1 MFPDR
6 VAIDVDAAAKR
17 NSAAVIDGG
26 VNLRATLD
34 LALLSYGALWCPNF
48 CHIALLFS
56 KLNMGKRALLCSY
69 KSGH

>member
-34 LALLSYGALWCPNF
+34 LALLSYGALCNIF
-48 CHIALLFS
+48 
-56 KLNMGKRALLCSY
+56 
-69 KSGH
+69 